1 MVIGYLQQLLYTDSS
16 KNDDREDQYAGFI
29 MWDCVLS
36 LLYIKTFIIN
46 NIIQRNLLN
55 VESHIE
61 NYDLNLIKNL
71 LLILN
76 LEW

>member
-1 MVIGYLQQLLYTDSS
+1 MC
-16 KNDDREDQYAGFI
+16 
-29 MWDCVLS
+29 DCVLS

-46 NIIQRNLLN
+46 NIIQLNLLN

-61 NYDLNLIKNL
+61 NYDINLIKNL

-76 LEW
+76 LELW